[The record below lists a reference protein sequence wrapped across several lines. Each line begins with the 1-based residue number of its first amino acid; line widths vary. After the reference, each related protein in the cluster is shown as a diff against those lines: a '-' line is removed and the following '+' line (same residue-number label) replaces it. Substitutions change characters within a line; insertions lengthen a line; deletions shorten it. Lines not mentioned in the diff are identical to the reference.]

1 MKKGFVYMAGQYNLV
16 VEYNKPLL
24 QTHQDENLCQ
34 YWNVILP
41 VCMNR
46 RMADNI
52 FAVQDH
58 PPICTISIDI
68 AYFYFCLLRS
78 SISAPAAFS

>member
-1 MKKGFVYMAGQYNLV
+1 MKKGFVYMVGRYNLV

-41 VCMNR
+41 VCMHR

-68 AYFYFCLLRS
+68 AYFY
-78 SISAPAAFS
+78 SIC